1 MPESLQTR
9 EYDVIIVGAGPAGTA
24 AAAILAKAGRQVI
37 ILEKAN
43 FPRYRVGESLIPY
56 CWFPLQRIGVL
67 DRMNDAGLTVEKRS
81 VQFVSADGKNV
92 TPFHFFDHSDHE
104 SSRTWQ
110 VRRDRFDQMLL
121 DNAVGLGAQVLME
134 TNAKTLLRGEESVEG
149 VQAVTK
155 SGQTIELRAPMTID
169 ASGRDLFTVSQTDW
183 RIAEPALKKIAIWTY
198 YQGAKRDCG
207 NDVGATTVAYVPE
220 KGWFWFIPLP
230 DDMVSVGIVAERDY
244 LYRGERDPKAIFERE
259 VSGQPWIRERLARG
273 ERVSDFRVTGDYSY
287 RARHCAANGLVLVG
301 DAFAFL
307 DPVFSSGMLLALQ
320 SGVMAGDAVD
330 EALKLGDFSASQFS
344 AYSERLCH
352 GIEAMRQLVFAF
364 YDTAFSFGQLMKAH
378 PNIRADLTDCL
389 IGNLDRDF
397 TTLFDA
403 IAEFACI
410 PDPLIYGGPEK
421 P

>member
-1 MPESLQTR
+1 MPKSPQTR
-9 EYDVIIVGAGPAGTA
+9 ECDVIIVGAGPAGSA
-24 AAAILAKAGRQVI
+24 AAAILAEAGRQVI
-37 ILEKAN
+37 MLEKAK

-81 VQFVSADGKNV
+81 VQFVSTDGKNV
-92 TPFHFFDHSDHE
+92 TPFHFVDHTDHE
-104 SSRTWQ
+104 CARTWQ
-110 VRRDRFDQMLL
+110 VRCDLFDQMLL

-134 TNAKTLLRGEESVEG
+134 TNAKTLLRGEDSVEG

-169 ASGRDLFTVSQTDW
+169 ASGRDLFAVSQTDW
-183 RIAEPALKKIAIWTY
+183 RVADPALKKIAIWTY
-198 YQGAKRDCG
+198 YRGAKRDCG
-207 NDVGATTVAYVPE
+207 IDEGTTTVAYVPE

-230 DDMVSVGIVAERDY
+230 KDMVSVGIVAERDY

-259 VSGQPWIRERLARG
+259 VSGQPWIRERLASG
-273 ERVSDFRVTGDYSY
+273 ERVSDFQVTGDYSY
-287 RARHCAANGLVLVG
+287 RAQYCATNGLVLVG

-307 DPVFSSGMLLALQ
+307 DPVFSSGVLLALQ
-320 SGVMAGDAVD
+320 SGVMAGEAVD
-330 EALKLGDFSASQFS
+330 EALKVGDFSASRFS
-344 AYSERLCH
+344 AYSDRLCH

-364 YDTAFSFGQLMKAH
+364 YDTAFSFGQLMKKH
-378 PNIRADLTDCL
+378 PNIRPDLTDCL

-410 PDPLIYGGPEK
+410 PDPLTYGGPEK